1 MAPRGKTS
9 LAVEVPHFSDDLN
22 DDYVNTAFQ
31 TIEAKLVKYGF
42 FESSEVLFRDHLV
55 LKNAYP
61 VLTKKT
67 EINSK
72 IVHDYLNSFRNL
84 TMTGRNGL
92 VQYSHIH
99 DHMENAFKCFDRLKK

>member
-1 MAPRGKTS
+1 MAPHGKTS

-22 DDYVNTAFQ
+22 DQYIETEFQ
-31 TIEAKLVKYGF
+31 TVQGKLVECGF
-42 FESSEVLFRDHLV
+42 FENDQVIAKHHLV

-61 VLTKKT
+61 VLTKNTQVK
-67 EINSK
+67 SR
-72 IVHDYLNSFRNL
+72 IVHDYLTKFENL

-99 DHMENAFKCFDRLKK
+99 DHMENAFKCFEHLRK